1 MTPSDSTPASLP
13 SSSPEPYV
21 PLTNRYALL
30 YRYFLSEMILPFL
43 FGVVA
48 FTSIGTAIGS
58 LFELVRLMAE
68 KGLPIATAAQLYFLQ
83 APRIIVLTF
92 PMSTLLAT
100 LLAYGRLS
108 GDSEIT
114 ALRSCG
120 VSIYKLVSPAILLS
134 LIVTAG
140 TFAFNEL
147 VVPQANQQA
156 AAILRSALQQQELQP
171 QANEDILYQEYGDI
185 SVPQP
190 DGSIDTESVLQRL
203 FYARRFDGKTM
214 FGITVLDFS
223 QDDFNQIILAEQGVW
238 QPEVNSWLFSKGTS
252 YIVDADGG
260 YRNILNFER
269 QRVLLPRTPLDIGF
283 SPSAEEMTISE
294 LQQFIRVEAISGT
307 PRRLRQLQVQLQLK
321 YAIPFIC
328 LAFALVGAPLGLR
341 SQRSSSTLGLGLSI
355 LIIFGFYLMAFVSQ
369 ALGQTGTLSPAIAA
383 WLPNLLVGAVGASLI
398 YRAANR

>member
-1 MTPSDSTPASLP
+1 MPSTA
-13 SSSPEPYV
+13 
-21 PLTNRYALL
+21 RYALL
-30 YRYFLSEMILPFL
+30 ERYFLTEMALPFL

-58 LFELVRLMAE
+58 LFELVRLIAE
-68 KGLPIATAAQLYFLQ
+68 KGLPVSMAVQLYILQ

-120 VSIYKLVSPAILLS
+120 VGIYRLVMPAILLS
-134 LIVTAG
+134 FMATAG

-156 AAILRSALQQQELQP
+156 SIILQSALDRQELKP
-171 QANEDILYQEYGDI
+171 ETNEDIFFKEYGDI
-185 SVPQP
+185 SVEQP
-190 DGSIDTESVLQRL
+190 DGSVDKESVLQRL
-203 FYARRFDGKTM
+203 FYARRFDGQTM
-214 FGITVLDFS
+214 YGITMLDFS
-223 QDDFNQIILAEQGVW
+223 QQDFNQIILAERGIW
-238 QPEVNSWLFSKGTS
+238 QPEVNAWLFSQGTS

-269 QRVLLPRTPLDIGF
+269 QKVLLPRTPLDIGF
-283 SPSAEEMTISE
+283 APSAEEMTIGQ
-294 LQQFIRVEAISGT
+294 LQAFIRVEETNGT
-307 PRRLRQLQVQLQLK
+307 SRRLRQLQVQLQLK
-321 YAIPFIC
+321 FAIPFIC
-328 LAFALVGAPLGLR
+328 LTFALVGAPLGLR
-341 SQRSSSTLGLGLSI
+341 SQRTNSTLGLGLSI
-355 LIIFGFYLMAFVSQ
+355 LIIFGFYILAFVCQ
-369 ALGQTGTLSPAIAA
+369 ALGQTGTLGPLLAA
-383 WLPNLLVGAVGASLI
+383 WTPNVVVGLVGASLI

>member
-1 MTPSDSTPASLP
+1 MSVFDSTSASEKISFNP
-13 SSSPEPYV
+13 SV
-21 PLTNRYALL
+21 NRYALL
-30 YRYFLSEMILPFL
+30 WRYFFSEMALPFL

-58 LFELVRLMAE
+58 LFELVRLIAE
-68 KGLPIATAAQLYFLQ
+68 KGLPIHLAAQLYLLQ

-120 VSIYKLVSPAILLS
+120 VSVYRLVAPAIALS

-147 VVPQANQQA
+147 VVPQANQRA
-156 AAILRSALQQQELQP
+156 ATILQTALEQKGLQP
-171 QANEDILYQEYGDI
+171 RENEDILYREFGEI
-185 SVPQP
+185 SVQKP
-190 DGSIDTESVLQRL
+190 DGQFDTESVLQRL
-203 FYARRFDGKTM
+203 FYARRFDGETM

-223 QDDFNQIILAEQGVW
+223 QSDFNQIILAEQGVW
-238 QPEVNSWLFSKGTS
+238 QPDDNSWLFSQGTS
-252 YIVDADGG
+252 YIVDAEGG
-260 YRNILNFER
+260 YRNILNFEQ
-269 QRVLLPRTPLDIGF
+269 QRVALPRTPLDIGF
-283 SPSAEEMTISE
+283 SPSVEEMTITQ
-294 LQQFIRVEAISGT
+294 LQQFIRMEEIDGT
-307 PRRLRQLQVQLQLK
+307 PRRLRQLQVQLHLK

-328 LAFALVGAPLGLR
+328 ITFALVGAPLGLR

-355 LIIFGFYLMAFVSQ
+355 LIIFGFYILAFVSQ
-369 ALGQTGTLSPAIAA
+369 ALGQTGTLSPAVAA
-383 WLPNLLVGAVGASLI
+383 WLPNLIVGGVGASLI
-398 YRAANR
+398 YRAAHL

>member
-1 MTPSDSTPASLP
+1 MSAFESRPPSADTFTVSTD
-13 SSSPEPYV
+13 
-21 PLTNRYALL
+21 RYALL
-30 YRYFLSEMILPFL
+30 DRYFLSEMALPFL

-58 LFELVRLMAE
+58 LFELVRLVAE
-68 KGLPIATAAQLYFLQ
+68 KGLPVNVAAQLYLLQ

-120 VSIYKLVSPAILLS
+120 VGIYRLVMPAILLS
-134 LIVTAG
+134 LVATAS

-156 AAILRSALQQQELQP
+156 SSILQAALDRQELQP
-171 QANEDILYQEYGDI
+171 KENEDILFKEYSDI
-185 SVPQP
+185 SVQQA
-190 DGSIDTESVLQRL
+190 DGSLDTESVLQRL
-203 FYARRFDGKTM
+203 FYARRFDGETM
-214 FGITVLDFS
+214 FGITMLDFS
-223 QDDFNQIILAEQGVW
+223 QEDFNQIILAEQGTW
-238 QPEVNSWLFSKGTS
+238 QPDLNAWLFSSGTS

-269 QRVLLPRTPLDIGF
+269 QKVLLPRTPLDIGF
-283 SPSAEEMTISE
+283 APRAEEMTIAQ
-294 LQQFIRVEAISGT
+294 LQEFIRVEETSGT
-307 PRRLRQLQVQLQLK
+307 ASKLRQLQVQLQLK
-321 YAIPFIC
+321 FAIPFIC

-355 LIIFGFYLMAFVSQ
+355 LIIFGFYILAFVCQ
-369 ALGQTGTLSPAIAA
+369 ALGQTGTLGPVLAA
-383 WLPNLLVGAVGASLI
+383 WLPNVTVGLVGASLI